1 MKYKYL
7 GKTGIQVS
15 ELGFGTLTF
24 GYEADEKTSETLYK
38 RCREVGINHF
48 DCANIYQHGKS
59 EEILGNLIKSER
71 QDVIISSKAY
81 FPTSK
86 DINAK
91 GLSRKHIM
99 NAVDQ
104 SLRKMQTDYIDIY
117 YMHRFDENTAL
128 EETLRAMSDLVSAGK
143 ILYLGVSNFSAWQTM
158 KALGISRTEGFCSV
172 ICLQPMYNLIKRQA
186 EVEIF
191 PMALSENIGIMS
203 YNPLAAGLLTGKYST
218 SSYTKANTQG
228 RLNENK
234 MYQLRYGD
242 PKAQDIANKFIDFCS
257 EHDYSPVSLAIRWAA
272 SHPAVTSPLL
282 GARNIEQLNECL
294 KCLEITMT
302 PELRKEITALTPEMA
317 PATDRTDEAQ
327 MAHM

>member
-24 GYEADEKTSETLYK
+24 GYEADEKTSEALYK

-48 DCANIYQHGKS
+48 DCANIYQQGKS
-59 EEILGNLIKSER
+59 EEILGHLIKNER
-71 QDVIISSKAY
+71 QQVIVSSKAY

-86 DINAK
+86 DINAR
-91 GLSRKHIM
+91 GLSRKHIID
-99 NAVDQ
+99 AVHQ
-104 SLRKMQTDYIDIY
+104 SLKKLQTDYIDIY
-117 YMHRFDENTAL
+117 YMHRFDEHTAL
-128 EETLRAMSDLVSAGK
+128 EETLGAMTDLVRDGK
-143 ILYLGVSNFSAWQTM
+143 ILYIGASNFSAWQTM
-158 KALGISRTEGFCSV
+158 KALGISARDGLHSV

-191 PMALSENIGIMS
+191 PMALSENVAIMS
-203 YNPLAAGLLTGKYST
+203 YNPLAAGLLTGKYSN
-218 SSYTKANTQG
+218 SSYNHSNTKG
-228 RLNENK
+228 RLDENK

-242 PKAQDIANKFIDFCS
+242 PKAQEIANKFIDFCS

-294 KCLEITMT
+294 KCLEINMT
-302 PELRKEITALTPEMA
+302 PELRKEITVLTPEMA

-327 MAHM
+327 MAHI